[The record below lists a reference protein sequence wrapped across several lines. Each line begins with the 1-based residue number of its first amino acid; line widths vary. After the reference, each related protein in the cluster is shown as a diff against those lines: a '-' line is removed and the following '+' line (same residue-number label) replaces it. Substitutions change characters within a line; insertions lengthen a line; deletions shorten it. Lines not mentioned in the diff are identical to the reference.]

1 MRMGPFTK
9 LCWWWLRW
17 RGWAVQM
24 NDPEFCHSIKER
36 GGRLYDH
43 GWQPLFSI
51 RYGRTPVYRVG
62 PHRYKERKA

>member
-1 MRMGPFTK
+1 
-9 LCWWWLRW
+9 
-17 RGWAVQM
+17 M